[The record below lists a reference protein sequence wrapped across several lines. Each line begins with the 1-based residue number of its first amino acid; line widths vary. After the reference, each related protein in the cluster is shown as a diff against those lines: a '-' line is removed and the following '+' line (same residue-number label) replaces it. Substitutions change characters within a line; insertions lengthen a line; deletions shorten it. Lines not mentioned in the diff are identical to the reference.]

1 MEKNLKRIIY
11 IYIYTEKEYIYIME
25 SSKFV
30 NIVSNIVN
38 QPCKKK
44 VKINCNTI
52 RKKSHRN
59 NLKNFPVNI

>member
-1 MEKNLKRIIY
+1 
-11 IYIYTEKEYIYIME
+11 ME
-25 SSKFV
+25 SPKIV